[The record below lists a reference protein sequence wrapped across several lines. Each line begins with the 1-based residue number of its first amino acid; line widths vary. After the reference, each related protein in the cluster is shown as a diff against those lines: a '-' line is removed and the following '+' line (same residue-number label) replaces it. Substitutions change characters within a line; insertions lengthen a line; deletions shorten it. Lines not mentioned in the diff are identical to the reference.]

1 MVLVDEETDNEG
13 ALYYLPQNHLTF
25 AGGVVSGDIIIMVFE
40 GIMRIY
46 FFVIVCFSCILAYCH
61 TPRALECQFR
71 ILKSISRISRNAC
84 MIFRRKTLT
93 LYRIRG
99 YF

>member
-25 AGGVVSGDIIIMVFE
+25 AGGMVSGDIIIMVFE

-46 FFVIVCFSCILAYCH
+46 FFVIVCFSCILA
-61 TPRALECQFR
+61 LECQFR
-71 ILKSISRISRNAC
+71 ILKIISRISL
-84 MIFRRKTLT
+84 FRRKNTYT
-93 LYRIRG
+93 VHSIIIVP
-99 YF
+99 